1 MGQHRDALR
10 AKARRRREDKRKK
23 EEKRV
28 SLLFRYRRYISDRFG
43 FGLVFPTDFP
53 VFKALIM
60 QKESTE

>member
-28 SLLFRYRRYISDRFG
+28 SLLLRYRREISDRFG
-43 FGLVFPTDFP
+43 FGLVFPVDSR
-53 VFKALIM
+53 VLRALM
-60 QKESTE
+60 QKEAAE

>member
-28 SLLFRYRRYISDRFG
+28 SLLLRYRRDISDRFG

-60 QKESTE
+60 QKEAAE